1 VGEKVRHYSETLD
14 KALRVLDLF
23 NEDRQGLTLTEISRR
38 IGVNKTSVYRY
49 LNTFC
54 ELGYLR
60 RETGSKLLKLG
71 PRAVAL
77 AHSFLLVSDLVEMV
91 KPLADEVHR
100 EYQLHVD
107 VGFLHGQA
115 IYLVYRRQAKETLA
129 FRHFIAARGLHYL
142 ATGKAALAFLDQEE
156 RLAMVDRLTLEPKTG
171 RTITSRKDLLAD
183 LERTRQRGYSLNDE
197 EFIPGLIA
205 IGAPIFNLHASRV
218 IGGVSFDTSTSRF
231 SMPEFERGYARIL
244 VELAKKMSALV
255 PKS

>member
-1 VGEKVRHYSETLD
+1 MGQKARHYSETLE
-14 KALRVLDLF
+14 KALRILDLF
-23 NEDRQGLTLTEISRR
+23 NEGRQGLTLTDISRR

-49 LNTFC
+49 LNTYC

-60 RETGSKLLKLG
+60 RETSSKLLKLG

-77 AHSFLLVSDLVEMV
+77 AHSFLLSSDLVEIIR
-91 KPLADEVHR
+91 PLADEVHQ
-100 EYQLHVD
+100 EFDLHVD

-115 IYLVYRRQAKETLA
+115 IYLVYRREAKETLA
-129 FRHFIAARGLHYL
+129 FRHFIAAQGLHYL
-142 ATGKAALAFLDQEE
+142 ATGKAALAFLDPEE
-156 RLAMVDRLTLEPKTG
+156 QRTVVERLTLEPKTG
-171 RTITSRKDLLAD
+171 WTITDRKELLAD

-205 IGAPIFNLHASRV
+205 MGAPIFNLHDSRV
-218 IGGVSFDTSTSRF
+218 IGGVSFDTSTSHF
-231 SMPEFERGYARIL
+231 TMSGFEKEYAKVL